1 MSETLISE
9 QLSEVSSSGGGSREM
24 HPSPGSRQ
32 LPGSLCFLLL
42 VSWALATA
50 ALPLEDGLPG
60 KGNKPLQEVVEG
72 KSSDLLTFL
81 FSLYDWT
88 SRGGEMP
95 LAGGDEM
102 EFSKRDGRALSN
114 QAPPRDKTPCKNF
127 FWKTFS
133 SC

>member
-1 MSETLISE
+1 MRTKTHQSL
-9 QLSEVSSSGGGSREM
+9 GSW
-24 HPSPGSRQ
+24 H

-42 VSWALATA
+42 VSWAVATA
-50 ALPLEDGLPG
+50 ALPLEDGLTL
-60 KGNKPLQEVVEG
+60 KGSKPLQEVAEG
-72 KSSDLLTFL
+72 KRGDLLTFL

-95 LAGGDEM
+95 VMGSDDMGL
-102 EFSKRDGRALSN
+102 SKRDGRALSN